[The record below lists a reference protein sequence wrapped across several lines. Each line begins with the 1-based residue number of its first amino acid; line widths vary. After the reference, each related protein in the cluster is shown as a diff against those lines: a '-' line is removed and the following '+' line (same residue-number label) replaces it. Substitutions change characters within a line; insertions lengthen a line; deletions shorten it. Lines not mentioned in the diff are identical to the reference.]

1 MRIVTLLLL
10 SGLLVVSTGCVSKGR
25 HQREVSGLQGQVAQT
40 DAALKAQAE
49 KSQALEAE
57 LAAIHGRQGGSGVSG
72 EFQGAVYRTPSGF
85 ELPAVDIQKALK
97 SAGYYSGS
105 VDGKIGPDSREAL
118 RSFQRDNGLTA
129 DGVCGRQTWS
139 KLKTYLDVLK

>member
-1 MRIVTLLLL
+1 MRIVTVLLF
-10 SGLLVVSTGCVSKGR
+10 SGMLVVSTGCISKGR
-25 HQREVSGLQGQVAQT
+25 HQREINSLQSQVAQM

-57 LAAIHGRQGGSGVSG
+57 LGTARGRKGRSS
-72 EFQGAVYRTPSGF
+72 EFQGSMYRTPSGF

-97 SAGYYSGS
+97 GAGYYAGM
-105 VDGKIGPDSREAL
+105 VDGKMGPDSREAL
-118 RSFQRDNGLTA
+118 RNFQRDNGLTA
-129 DGVCGRQTWS
+129 DGVCGRQTWA